1 MVTRRELVTT
11 GALGAFSAAGAGEA
25 AAEAQTTG
33 VVSAES
39 LRGIH
44 LELRQI
50 HQVLDESLGRNSLAF
65 GVIGPLR
72 RQFDSF
78 LRSNQ
83 KYPDYC
89 EVGPAVFTDI
99 YDWHVKH
106 MQPIQTQRVD
116 NRLAIRF
123 MFTWMILLPHQDPG
137 FLGIPFDRG

>member
-1 MVTRRELVTT
+1 MVTRREVFTT
-11 GALGAFSAAGAGEA
+11 GALGAFTAASDGARAEEQSADAISSQA
-25 AAEAQTTG
+25 
-33 VVSAES
+33 

-44 LELRQI
+44 QELQQI
-50 HQVLDESLGRNSLAF
+50 QKVLDESLGRNSLAF
-65 GVIGPLR
+65 GVIGPIR
-72 RQFDSF
+72 RQFDLF

-106 MQPIQTQRVD
+106 MQPIQTQRME

-137 FLGIPFDRG
+137 FVGIPFDRG